1 MIFQSGISL
10 NYCSTLISKI
20 PLWLSL
26 FLVMITGCS
35 FDTGSEPLFTKLTS
49 DQTSITFE
57 NTITENE
64 GFTFSDFPFIFNGGG
79 VAVGDINN
87 DNLPDVY
94 LTGNMV
100 SSRLYLNK
108 GKFRF
113 EDITEAARV
122 GTNRWVT
129 GASFIDINSDGNLDL
144 YLSVMGHED
153 SDESERANQ
162 LFINN
167 GDQTFTEKAAEY
179 GIDFSGF
186 TTHAVF
192 FDYNRDQ
199 HVDLFLLNNSPE
211 TFARSRDVLVR
222 PEEQPK
228 DPGGFD
234 KLFRNNGDGSFTDV
248 SDDAGIEEITGY
260 GLGVVT
266 ADFNRDGW
274 PDLYVS
280 NDISSNDV
288 LYINNG
294 DGTFSNRR
302 ADYLM
307 QTSYAGMGMDA
318 ADFNNDGWIDI
329 MQTDMMPEQMP
340 ERKQLSGAFSYQRF
354 QKLRQ
359 LGYHYYYSK
368 NSLQLNRGVDPAGN
382 LQFSEIAR
390 MAGVAYTDWSWTAL
404 FGDFDNSG
412 FKDILIT
419 NGYPKAVNN
428 FDYLLSLSREGLFGT
443 EETVRARRKELYENL
458 HGISIP
464 NYLFRNTEGLQ
475 FEDVSEEW
483 GFKDSGFSY
492 GAATADLDNNGSLD
506 IIINNI
512 NEPASIYQNN
522 SSILKENHHFLQL
535 KLEGKSPNRQ
545 GLGSEITVYA
555 GGEKQYFYHTIYRG
569 YQSTV
574 DERIHIGLGSHSQ
587 VDSLSILW
595 PDSSRQVLRNVEANQ
610 QIALRQENAIK
621 GDYDKNSDTPTLFEE
636 VDIQQVLDYSATED
650 NASDF
655 LLQPMLPY
663 MLSRTGPPI
672 AVGDFTGNG
681 LDDIFIGGKSGE
693 PGSLFIQN
701 EDGTFTKHNDDQFL
715 QNDQDYHDTA
725 ASFFDANGDGLPDLY
740 VASGGYRVSAASN
753 LLQDRLYINR
763 GDGEFIRDQ
772 SALPRMLSN
781 TSTVQPGDFT
791 GDGQID
797 IYIGGGTMPGNYP
810 SPSKSYLLVNDNGH
824 FSDHIDQLVSGLSE
838 PGIVKDAA
846 WVDYNNDNHSDL
858 ITAGEWQPIRV
869 YKNDRGQ
876 LREVTDELGLSDT
889 KGWWFSIA
897 ADDFNKDGRMDI
909 VAGNIGL
916 NHTFSVLHE
925 RKPVEL
931 YAGDFNRDQHT
942 ELIFTYEDDG
952 ADYPIFGLAKLGS
965 QIRDFTD
972 RYPNFRSFAD
982 VPVQNLFR
990 EDLLQNAMHISP
1002 DIFES
1007 AVFFQKENGSYS
1019 KTRLPDIAQI
1029 SSIHAILSEDFDG
1042 DNHTDLLLTGNM
1054 FHTEPNIPRL
1064 DAGKG
1069 LFLKGDGKGQFY
1081 PKPIS
1086 ESGFIT
1092 PKDSKQMVSVNT
1104 PGGEAVLV
1112 VNSDGTLQFF
1122 RSPEN
1127 D

>member
-1 MIFQSGISL
+1 
-10 NYCSTLISKI
+10 
-20 PLWLSL
+20 LWLSL

-329 MQTDMMPEQMP
+329 MQTDMMPEQMS

-610 QIALRQENAIK
+610 QITLRQENAIK
-621 GDYDKNSDTPTLFEE
+621 GDYNKNSETPTLFKE

-655 LLQPMLPY
+655 LLQTMLPY